1 MVRALR
7 PDRAY
12 HSKWVANKM
21 RKLFIS
27 YRREDSEFLQNF
39 KGRVE
44 EIGLKTWVDSKP
56 DGVLLGDDWKIKVS
70 VGIRQCSAFALL
82 VGPSGL
88 SEAQLFEYNLA
99 RSTRRR
105 IIPVLLPGASDKLL
119 PDGLQRTAY
128 GPTPS
133 VLAAQSA
140 ADNAVNSL
148 TNGCLR
154 RVISQLGQ
162 KEKNCPYKLCDDW
175 EQSESI
181 LVGRDS
187 FGKGVESLH
196 EQVTR
201 YADDVSFFVG
211 INDAGS
217 AIATFLSFAYF
228 RNQSQRREIGVVKF
242 DGFVSGGKLL
252 RDQTHL
258 PVKQGRRNTKVVVC
272 DFEVKSGRTVRSV
285 AARLRREY
293 GNNTRIYLCVF
304 CALLKRQRT
313 SSAVKS
319 EHLAAWETLKTIK
332 LERVFIGCVTNCGCV
347 EPPFGLR

>member
-1 MVRALR
+1 
-7 PDRAY
+7 
-12 HSKWVANKM
+12 M

-56 DGVLLGDDWKIKVS
+56 DGVLLGDDWKSKVS
-70 VGIRQCSAFALL
+70 VGIKQCSAFALL
-82 VGPSGL
+82 IGPSGL
-88 SEAQLFEYNLA
+88 SEAQLFEYDFA
-99 RSTRRR
+99 RSTKLR
-105 IIPVLLPGASDKLL
+105 IIPVLLPGASEKQL
-119 PDGLQRTAY
+119 PDGLQRKAY

-140 ADNAVNSL
+140 ADNTVNSL

-162 KEKNCPYKLCDDW
+162 KESVIIPRGPAVVKNCPYKLHDDW
-175 EQSESI
+175 ERGESI
-181 LVGRDS
+181 LVGWDS

-196 EQVTR
+196 EQLTR

-228 RNQSQRREIGVVKF
+228 RNQSQRREIGVIKF
-242 DGFVSGGKLL
+242 DGFESGGKLL

-258 PVKQGRRNTKVVVC
+258 PDKQARRNTKVVVC
-272 DFEVKSGRTVRSV
+272 DFEVKSGSTMRSV

-293 GNNTRIYLCVF
+293 GKTTRIYLCVF
-304 CALLKRQRT
+304 CALLKRQRIG
-313 SSAVKS
+313 SAIRS
-319 EHLAAWETLKTIK
+319 EHLAAWETLKTIN
-332 LERVFIGCVTNCGCV
+332 LEGIFIGCVTNCGCV